1 MCDRHTDV
9 TLKTWVRW
17 CVVEKAG
24 QLRHVYISV
33 LCPNSQEVTVGIK
46 MRLES
51 GRWWSNVLCL
61 VINENAEF
69 PQVC

>member
-1 MCDRHTDV
+1 MWLLQV
-9 TLKTWVRW
+9 I
-17 CVVEKAG
+17 
-24 QLRHVYISV
+24 LRETKD
-33 LCPNSQEVTVGIK
+33 EVTVGIK

-69 PQVC
+69 PQRHPMKDSAGKYSVVLLTAKLQGD